1 MGPALTD
8 GVGGSSVARCAIGGA
23 PRVGNARRAAAETVV
38 RGFISRAGLFRGQ
51 PARPLAAHELN
62 ARARTQ
68 RDRARHGSI
77 VSGVNG
83 HLASRAAA
91 VGPWPGKASQ
101 GAVVATRELSRREF
115 RYLEEDLQALPG
127 QRGSRPVPCARM
139 RAAGRGSPWRRS
151 GSVGR
156 RAAPPL
162 WARARPFP
170 AAAEAAG
177 STGCSCQY
185 PRSAV
190 LRPRCGRWRA

>member
-1 MGPALTD
+1 MSSDGQRQPPERDVGIRSWRLLALAVMGPTLTD
-8 GVGGSSVARCAIGGA
+8 GVGGSSVARCATGGA

-68 RDRARHGSI
+68 RDRAHGSI

-101 GAVVATRELSRREF
+101 GAVA
-115 RYLEEDLQALPG
+115 PG
-127 QRGSRPVPCARM
+127 I
-139 RAAGRGSPWRRS
+139 
-151 GSVGR
+151 
-156 RAAPPL
+156 
-162 WARARPFP
+162 
-170 AAAEAAG
+170 
-177 STGCSCQY
+177 
-185 PRSAV
+185 
-190 LRPRCGRWRA
+190 

>member
-1 MGPALTD
+1 MSSDGQRQPPERDVGTRSWRLPALAVMGPALTD

-38 RGFISRAGLFRGQ
+38 RGFISRAGVFRGQ

-68 RDRARHGSI
+68 RDRARQGSI

-101 GAVVATRELSRREF
+101 GAVA
-115 RYLEEDLQALPG
+115 PG
-127 QRGSRPVPCARM
+127 I
-139 RAAGRGSPWRRS
+139 
-151 GSVGR
+151 
-156 RAAPPL
+156 
-162 WARARPFP
+162 
-170 AAAEAAG
+170 
-177 STGCSCQY
+177 
-185 PRSAV
+185 
-190 LRPRCGRWRA
+190 